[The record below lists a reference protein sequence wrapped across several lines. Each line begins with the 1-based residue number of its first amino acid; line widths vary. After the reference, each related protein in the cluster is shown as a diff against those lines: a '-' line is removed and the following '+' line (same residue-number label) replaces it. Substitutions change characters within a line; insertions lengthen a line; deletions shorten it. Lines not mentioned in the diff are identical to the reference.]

1 MHMTAVLDAIKK
13 HGCFN
18 NYKKAEKD
26 YKEAKKAIESARA
39 ALSPLDGTGVKARRS
54 CKKKTK
60 EAEKDATAKAPYSES
75 DAKEAKD
82 APEAN
87 DDPMKAGFLED
98 LEKAKQAHRTA
109 KGTMIVAKSKIFTF
123 YSNLLSPESKYA

>member
-1 MHMTAVLDAIKK
+1 MHVTVVLDAIKK
-13 HGCFN
+13 CGHFN
-18 NYKKAEKD
+18 DYKKAEKD
-26 YKEAKKAIESARA
+26 YEEAKKAVESAKV
-39 ALSPLDGTGVKARRS
+39 ALSLLDSTGVKARRS

-75 DAKEAKD
+75 DAKEAEY

-98 LEKAKQAHRTA
+98 LEKAKQAQRTA
-109 KGTMIVAKSKIFTF
+109 KGAMNVCVLFELAFSR
-123 YSNLLSPESKYA
+123 E